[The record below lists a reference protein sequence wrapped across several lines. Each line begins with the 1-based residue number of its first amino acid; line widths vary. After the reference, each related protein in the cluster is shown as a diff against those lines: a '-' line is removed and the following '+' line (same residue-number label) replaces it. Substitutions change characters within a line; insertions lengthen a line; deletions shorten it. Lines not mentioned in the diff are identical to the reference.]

1 MKTYEVSYLIE
12 ADDNRFVNTEVVEAS
27 NIAEAFNKARSK
39 GEHRYRESKCVMSES
54 ISHPDSI
61 IKDISDIDFM
71 SELKTVF
78 AELARWVDCIWK
90 LRGDR
95 LLFYK
100 Q

>member
-78 AELARWVDCIWK
+78 AELAR
-90 LRGDR
+90 
-95 LLFYK
+95 
-100 Q
+100 

>member
-12 ADDNRFVNTEVVEAS
+12 VDDNRFVNTEVVEAS

-61 IKDISDIDFM
+61 IKDISDIDFIA
-71 SELKTVF
+71 ELQSVF
-78 AELARWVDCIWK
+78 ATFVR
-90 LRGDR
+90 
-95 LLFYK
+95 
-100 Q
+100 

>member
-12 ADDNRFVNTEVVEAS
+12 LDDNRFVNTEVVEAS

-78 AELARWVDCIWK
+78 AELAR
-90 LRGDR
+90 
-95 LLFYK
+95 
-100 Q
+100 